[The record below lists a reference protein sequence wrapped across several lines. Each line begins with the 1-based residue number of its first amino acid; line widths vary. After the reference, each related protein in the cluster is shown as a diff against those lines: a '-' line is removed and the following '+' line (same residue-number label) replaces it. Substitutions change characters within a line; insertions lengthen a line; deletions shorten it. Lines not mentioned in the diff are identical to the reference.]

1 MPRNIKGGK
10 KYKKRKKNT
19 NDQELNIIKDIYKIN
34 GIDQY
39 YGVVERRLG
48 GLYLSVEILYKKNQ
62 KQLEKDLVVAHI
74 RGRFR
79 KRVFFNPGD
88 VLLLSTRSTNDCK
101 MDTLHKY
108 NFNEIQQL
116 KNEGEIDQ
124 KYWSKLNSK
133 TNEEVDDEL
142 DFNIDFEEKDKKIIT
157 EYKSNID
164 LIPSSTEDELTEDE
178 NSNSN

>member
-10 KYKKRKKNT
+10 KYKKGKKNS
-19 NDQELNIIKDIYKIN
+19 NEQEQNIVKDIYKIN

-39 YGVVERRLG
+39 YGVVEKRLG
-48 GLYLSVEILYKKNQ
+48 GLYLSVELLYKENQ
-62 KQLEKDLVVAHI
+62 KQLDNSIVIAHI

-88 VLLLSTRSTNDCK
+88 VLLLSARSTNDNK
-101 MDTLHKY
+101 MDTLYKY

-124 KYWSKLNSK
+124 KYWSKLILK
-133 TNEEVDDEL
+133 TNEEVEDEL
-142 DFNIDFEEKDKKIIT
+142 DFNISFEEKDKKIIT
-157 EYKSNID
+157 EYKSNQD
-164 LIPSSTEDELTEDE
+164 LIPSGTEDELTEDE
-178 NSNSN
+178 YSN